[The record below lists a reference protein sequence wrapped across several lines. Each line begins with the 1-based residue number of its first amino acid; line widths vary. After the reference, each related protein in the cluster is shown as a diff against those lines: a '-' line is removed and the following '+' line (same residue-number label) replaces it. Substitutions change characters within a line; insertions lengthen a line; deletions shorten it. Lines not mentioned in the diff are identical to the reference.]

1 MSRVAKNIPFWP
13 RYVNN
18 AMVSSF
24 IPFCSVLSTISHF
37 CGRRS
42 SSVSHYYKWP
52 FFTQRTK
59 EKKQG
64 RYVTCPK
71 RTFIIFCSNRWP
83 VSLGQKKYCRIF
95 HFTAAATLCMYT
107 HHTLAEHRNEFYK
120 KLYYL
125 HVDFKDFFS
134 LFFRPARQKFQLCL
148 HIIGRITLQA
158 KVLLGKV
165 CSSRNWFSE
174 QDSVC

>member
-1 MSRVAKNIPFWP
+1 MRSDSVASATVIFGYIRPQLGGAIKWSQN
-13 RYVNN
+13 
-18 AMVSSF
+18 
-24 IPFCSVLSTISHF
+24 CSINFLHGIIS
-37 CGRRS
+37 
-42 SSVSHYYKWP
+42 
-52 FFTQRTK
+52 K